1 MRKVSTPT
9 LLLSICAVGIIMA
22 VGATWWM
29 GRTSILFVNASGREL
44 RSLEV
49 KFPGR
54 TCRYEGLA
62 PQAEVRCEGRA
73 DGDGSVE
80 VSYRFEEGAEPGVSA
95 TVYVN
100 PTLGWRGSMV
110 LRPDGTIDAT
120 GAR

>member
-1 MRKVSTPT
+1 MRKVSTPL

-29 GRTSILFVNASGREL
+29 GMTSILVVNASEREL

-54 TCRYEGLA
+54 TCRYENVA

-73 DGDGSVE
+73 DGDGYVE
-80 VSYRFEEGAEPGVSA
+80 VSYRFDEGAELGVFS
-95 TVYVN
+95 TKYVN
-100 PTLGWRGSMV
+100 PTLGWRGSML

-120 GAR
+120 RAR